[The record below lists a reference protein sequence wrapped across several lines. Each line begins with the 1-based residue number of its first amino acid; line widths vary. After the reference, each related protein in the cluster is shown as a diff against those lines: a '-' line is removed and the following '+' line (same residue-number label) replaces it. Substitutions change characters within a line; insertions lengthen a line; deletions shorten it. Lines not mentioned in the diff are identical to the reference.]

1 MTKEGVMA
9 SIRIVF
15 VFLTVVPSLI
25 VSALTV
31 AGSSFQTGQGQN
43 GAIVGTWQGKFEKEN
58 LPAITLILRE
68 EGDKL
73 TGSVISYKYR
83 TDNEGHPELEKKYEE
98 PLTDPKFDG
107 KTLSFKM
114 KFEVEEGKTIE
125 LAQEMRLLGG
135 DKAELNE
142 VGKPNESIR
151 MTREK

>member
-1 MTKEGVMA
+1 MA
-9 SIRIVF
+9 SIRFVL
-15 VFLTVVPSLI
+15 VFLIVMPSLI

-31 AGSSFQTGQGQN
+31 AGSSSQTSQGQN
-43 GAIVGTWQGKFEKEN
+43 GAIVGTWEGKFEKEN

-68 EGDKL
+68 EEDKL

-83 TDNEGHPELEKKYEE
+83 TDNEGHPELENKYEE

-114 KFEVEEGKTIE
+114 KFEVEEGKTVE

-135 DKAELNE
+135 DRAELYE
-142 VGKPNESIR
+142 VDKPTESIK
-151 MTREK
+151 MNREK

>member
-1 MTKEGVMA
+1 MA
-9 SIRIVF
+9 SIRMIF

-25 VSALTV
+25 ASALTV
-31 AGSSFQTGQGQN
+31 ADSSFQAGQSQN

-58 LPAITLILRE
+58 LPAITLIIRE

-83 TDNEGHPELEKKYEE
+83 TDNEGHPELEKRYEE

-107 KTLSFKM
+107 KILSFKM
-114 KFEVEEGKTIE
+114 KFEVEEGKTVE

-135 DKAELNE
+135 DKAEVNE
-142 VGKPNESIR
+142 VGNANDSIK

>member
-1 MTKEGVMA
+1 MA
-9 SIRIVF
+9 SIGFVL
-15 VFLTVVPSLI
+15 VFLTVMPSLI
-25 VSALTV
+25 VSALTM
-31 AGSSFQTGQGQN
+31 AGPSSQTSQGQN

-68 EGDKL
+68 DGDKL

-114 KFEVEEGKTIE
+114 KFEVEEGKTVE

-135 DKAELNE
+135 DRAELHE
-142 VGKPNESIR
+142 VDKPTESIK
-151 MTREK
+151 MNREK